1 MTLTPRRGCASS
13 NLLRYAAPLLAITDV
28 NPFVYSRP
36 IPPDEVIDRDDE
48 TAALLQA
55 GVGGHYVRLY
65 APRKYGKTSLLRRVL
80 REAERS
86 EGMTTVLVDLYG
98 VLSLADVAVR
108 IERAYAAQL
117 KGGLRARIDEFL
129 QRTGLGLS
137 LSALGIG
144 VRLQIDPRTDPLP
157 ALHALL
163 DLPLKLEQE
172 GGYRALVVFDE
183 FQDITKLSGIDAIV
197 RSHIQHQGEVASYV
211 FAGSEQGLMKQLFE
225 EKERPLYGQAVPV
238 RLGRLPSS
246 DIAAY
251 IVDRFK
257 QTGRSAGEA
266 VNPLVQTAAGHP
278 QRAMLLAYRLWDVVE
293 PQTTATLADWEH
305 ALSTTMVELRPE
317 FEAHWQRFTQVEQ
330 KSLRAIVEGQG
341 ATLRTH
347 VLARLDADKSSV
359 SRALKRLESAGE
371 VEVIDGRTVLVD
383 PLFALWLERLS
394 SGVAGAEE

>member
-1 MTLTPRRGCASS
+1 MS
-13 NLLRYAAPLLAITDV
+13 ITDV

-55 GVGGHYVRLY
+55 VVGGHYVRLY

-293 PQTTATLADWEH
+293 PKATATLADWEN

-394 SGVAGAEE
+394 SGVPSAEE

>member
-1 MTLTPRRGCASS
+1 V
-13 NLLRYAAPLLAITDV
+13 AITDV

-36 IPPDEVIDRDDE
+36 IPPDDVIDRDDE

-55 GVGGHYVRLY
+55 VVGGHYVRLY

-183 FQDITKLSGIDAIV
+183 FQDITKLPGIDAIV

-293 PQTTATLADWEH
+293 PQATATLADWER

>member
-1 MTLTPRRGCASS
+1 V
-13 NLLRYAAPLLAITDV
+13 AITDV

-55 GVGGHYVRLY
+55 VVGGHYVRLY

-80 REAERS
+80 REAEGS

-108 IERAYAAQL
+108 IERAYAGQL

-172 GGYRALVVFDE
+172 GGYRALVVFD
-183 FQDITKLSGIDAIV
+183 
-197 RSHIQHQGEVASYV
+197 IQHQGEVASYV

-293 PQTTATLADWEH
+293 PQATATLADWEN

-394 SGVAGAEE
+394 SGVPSAEE

>member
-1 MTLTPRRGCASS
+1 V
-13 NLLRYAAPLLAITDV
+13 AITDV

-55 GVGGHYVRLY
+55 VVGGHYVRLY

-80 REAERS
+80 REAAGS

-108 IERAYAAQL
+108 IERAYAGQL

-183 FQDITKLSGIDAIV
+183 FQDITKLPGIDAIV

-257 QTGRSAGEA
+257 QMGRSAGEA

-293 PQTTATLADWEH
+293 PQATATLADWER

-371 VEVIDGRTVLVD
+371 VEVIDGRTVLID

>member
-1 MTLTPRRGCASS
+1 M
-13 NLLRYAAPLLAITDV
+13 AITDV

-55 GVGGHYVRLY
+55 VVGGHYVRLY

-183 FQDITKLSGIDAIV
+183 FQDITKLPGIDAIV
-197 RSHIQHQGEVASYV
+197 RSHIQHQGEFASYV

-293 PQTTATLADWEH
+293 PQATATLADWER

>member
-1 MTLTPRRGCASS
+1 V
-13 NLLRYAAPLLAITDV
+13 AITDV

-48 TAALLQA
+48 TAALLRA
-55 GVGGHYVRLY
+55 VVGGHYVRLY

-183 FQDITKLSGIDAIV
+183 FQDITKLPGIDAIV

-293 PQTTATLADWEH
+293 PQATATLADWER